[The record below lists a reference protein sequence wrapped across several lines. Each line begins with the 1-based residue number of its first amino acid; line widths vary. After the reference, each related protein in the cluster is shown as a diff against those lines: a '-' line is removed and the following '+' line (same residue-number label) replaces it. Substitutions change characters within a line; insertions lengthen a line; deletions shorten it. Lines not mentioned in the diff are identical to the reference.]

1 MLKGEFEMYTSE
13 VRPVKA
19 TGTRWIDCMLQ
30 GIDRLLVFT

>member
-1 MLKGEFEMYTSE
+1 MLKGEFEMYTFE

-19 TGTRWIDCMLQ
+19 AGTRWIDHRLR